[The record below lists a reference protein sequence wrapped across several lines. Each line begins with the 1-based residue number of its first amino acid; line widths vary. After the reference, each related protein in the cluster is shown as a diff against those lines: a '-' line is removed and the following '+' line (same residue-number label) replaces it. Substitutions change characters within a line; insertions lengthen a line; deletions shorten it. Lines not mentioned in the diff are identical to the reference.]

1 MGFAWFPTGKVGAVL
16 AQGGDPQTQV
26 NDQPVRPEFS
36 VFGQTQW
43 ALGPQALFARH
54 MGCVA
59 GSESVLAA
67 MGEIASS
74 QRYGLGSILGSRFKG
89 GWGPNPSGSYD
100 VRQFG
105 MVPIGG
111 VIVPVA
117 VTAQASDGAYESGQQ
132 LLTRMATKLA
142 SFNGNVPSA
151 ECV

>member
-142 SFNGNVPSA
+142 SFNGSVPSA